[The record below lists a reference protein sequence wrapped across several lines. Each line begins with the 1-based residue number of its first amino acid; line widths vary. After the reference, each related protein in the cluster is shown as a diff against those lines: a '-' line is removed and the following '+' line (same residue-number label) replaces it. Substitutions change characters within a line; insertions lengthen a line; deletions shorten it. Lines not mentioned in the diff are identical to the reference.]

1 MGREVVTF
9 MKIVEYTPWI
19 LIETKS
25 IHLYNYC
32 IHMHIWELNVQGDP
46 K

>member
-19 LIETKS
+19 LIRNKKYPF
-25 IHLYNYC
+25 IQLLYTYAYMRVEC
-32 IHMHIWELNVQGDP
+32 TR
-46 K
+46 